1 MKNRK
6 YLISIIFLIGLLFLW
21 QITLILIAIQ
31 DNFIGINFNSFNV
44 NNTNSTIP
52 RIIHQMWKTN
62 HLLTY
67 PIENSHSEWKK
78 FYPNYEIRL
87 WTDEDLEILINTEEY
102 KYLKSIY
109 LSYPYSIQRADLSRL
124 IILHS
129 EGGIYADLD
138 VFPCSNKIEYLLLSN
153 VSLIIPRSYTG
164 SALINHFL
172 IAQKSSTIIDYILHE
187 MIPIK
192 FYRRIYISPYL
203 EVFSTGSLFLTRI
216 INKYIQLLN
225 NNKNDLW
232 ILSED
237 EVKTYVDHH
246 MGRSW
251 HSIDGFIFNLIDENP
266 KLVLFLFIVFIIYF
280 YFIFKYRISIYKFIQ
295 LKFKKK
301 SFNEN

>member
-1 MKNRK
+1 M
-6 YLISIIFLIGLLFLW
+6 IGLLFLW
-21 QITLILIAIQ
+21 QITLIIIAIQ
-31 DNFIGINFNSFNV
+31 DNFIGIHFNSFYLNKT
-44 NNTNSTIP
+44 NNTNNTIP

-62 HLLTY
+62 NLLTY

-102 KYLKSIY
+102 KYLKAIY

-138 VFPCSNKIEYLLLSN
+138 VFPSSNQIEYLRLSN
-153 VSLIIPRSYTG
+153 MSLIIPRSYTG

-172 IAQKSSTIIDYILHE
+172 IAQKSSIIIDFILHQ
-187 MIPIK
+187 MIQIK
-192 FYRRIYISPYL
+192 FYNRIYISPYL
-203 EVFSTGSLFLTRI
+203 QVFSTGSLFLTRI
-216 INKYIQLLN
+216 INKYIQLCN
-225 NNKNDLW
+225 NNLW

-237 EVKTYVDHH
+237 EVKTYVNHH

-251 HSIDGFIFNLIDENP
+251 HSIDGFIFNFIDEKP
-266 KLVLFLFIVFIIYF
+266 KLFILII
-280 YFIFKYRISIYKFIQ
+280 FIFKYRILISKF
-295 LKFKKK
+295 LKKK
-301 SFNEN
+301 CFNEK